1 MDKFKLET
9 SIQFPFFKMNE
20 LVTYSEV
27 KKPSGVAYILL
38 VLISESKNKYDKL
51 ATVLE
56 NFGIPKSLHYIFAD
70 SIQYLIDQ
78 GILENFNFY
87 KNAFENV
94 LKAMNALPDEC
105 VMIGDTIKT
114 DIAGARNIGMNA
126 IWVNLNN
133 KPAINIDGVKM
144 ITDFSKLNK
153 IL

>member
-1 MDKFKLET
+1 MKYFKDIVTSDKFG
-9 SIQFPFFKMNE
+9 S
-20 LVTYSEV
+20 
-27 KKPSGVAYILL
+27 KP
-38 VLISESKNKYDKL
+38 
-51 ATVLE
+51 
-56 NFGIPKSLHYIFAD
+56 
-70 SIQYLIDQ
+70 
-78 GILENFNFY
+78 Y

-105 VMIGDTIKT
+105 VMIGDTIRT